1 MLGIFQ
7 AVADRLKAMF
17 ITHVALDLEAE
28 LLSQDA
34 IRKAGLLRQA
44 DQLAAEGLDDVAT
57 ELRERAG
64 RLSLDRPL
72 ASVLPAVAELR
83 RTASEEPLVALPTVA
98 LAVPTPLAT
107 VPSKRKKPR

>member
-7 AVADRLKAMF
+7 AVAGRLKALF
-17 ITHVALDLEAE
+17 VTHVALDLEAE

-34 IRKAGLLRQA
+34 VRKAGLLRQA
-44 DQLAAEGLDDVAT
+44 DQFAAEGLADVAK

-64 RLSLDRPL
+64 RLSLERPL

-83 RTASEEPLVALPTVA
+83 LVDEVEPLAA
-98 LAVPTPLAT
+98 LAAIAKQTAT
-107 VPSKRKKPR
+107 AVATMPAKRRKPR